1 VVGAALKRDVQP
13 VDYLSQGWLC
23 NTGSMALDVLETVL
37 LSDLSLTIFVDN
49 RMGARSAGH
58 RYVSSL
64 RNGLEDLDTTKD
76 VTEA

>member
-1 VVGAALKRDVQP
+1 
-13 VDYLSQGWLC
+13 
-23 NTGSMALDVLETVL
+23 MALDVLETVL

>member
-1 VVGAALKRDVQP
+1 MVGAALKRDMQP

-23 NTGSMALDVLETVL
+23 NAGSMALDVSETVL
-37 LSDLSLTIFVDN
+37 LSDLSLTFFVDN

-64 RNGLEDLDTTKD
+64 RNGLEDLNTMKD